1 MPVLRTDVDER
12 EREIQRREA
21 AIDAITQKARAE
33 RPRYSRTFWII
44 ALVVGMLGVGAFFE
58 IMRTDGEWT
67 GSATASPHESGF
79 ATGTIIGLAVGVAIG
94 FAIGR
99 RQSSSPHSERKRP

>member
-1 MPVLRTDVDER
+1 MPVLPRDVDER
-12 EREIQRREA
+12 ERAIQ
-21 AIDAITQKARAE
+21 AITQKARAE

-44 ALVVGMLGVGAFFE
+44 ALVVGMIGIGAFLE

-79 ATGTIIGLAVGVAIG
+79 ATGTIIGLAVGIAIG
-94 FAIGR
+94 FAVGR